1 MSAHDHV
8 DFRALVDY
16 WLGELG
22 AEAEAEAD
30 EHLLACEKCG
40 ARFDEVAALAGGIR
54 EGFARGTLHAFVT
67 EGFVRRLG
75 ERGIRLREYRIPR
88 NGSVN
93 CTVHS
98 QDELFVARFE
108 APLEGVT
115 RVDAIR
121 EEPRPSKI
129 YQDVPFDPASG
140 TVLMM
145 PRTATI
151 REMPSHRARVRL
163 VSVEGMVERVLG
175 EYTFN
180 HTRGSS

>member
-8 DFRALVDY
+8 DFRTLVDY

-22 AEAEAEAD
+22 AEAEPEAD
-30 EHLLACEKCG
+30 EHLLACEICG
-40 ARFDEVAALAGGIR
+40 ARFDEVIALAGGIR
-54 EGFARGTLHAFVT
+54 EGFARGRLHAFVT
-67 EGFVRRLG
+67 DGFVRRLG
-75 ERGIRLREYRIPR
+75 EQGIRVHEYRIPR

-93 CTVHS
+93 CTVHP
-98 QDELFVARFE
+98 QDELLVARLE
-108 APLEGVT
+108 ASLEGVT

-121 EEPRPSKI
+121 EEPGPLMVFH
-129 YQDVPFDPASG
+129 DVPFDPASG
-140 TVLMM
+140 TVLMI

-175 EYTFN
+175 QYTFH
-180 HTRGSS
+180 HTRDSS